1 MLIFVIIIFFPIG
14 CDRFIFAYHDRET
27 RRCSLEGLKEK
38 CVKEYI
44 KKMVIVDAFPL
55 CRVDER
61 ILFLD
66 SIEMRTSKS
75 FRPIGSKTATSIHII
90 VLYCLLLALA
100 ISCACYAIY
109 FPRTLRTY
117 IAELNHLKQRLHE
130 LESSQIL
137 ISSSID
143 GDDGAQRRSRHAY
156 RKAKLSGKEQDE
168 ENDALFGAIHFKV
181 PVRLR
186 GKRVRERNVGYL
198 LMFVDS
204 QQQ

>member
-1 MLIFVIIIFFPIG
+1 MSFSF
-14 CDRFIFAYHDRET
+14 H
-27 RRCSLEGLKEK
+27 
-38 CVKEYI
+38 CVE
-44 KKMVIVDAFPL
+44 
-55 CRVDER
+55 ER

-75 FRPIGSKTATSIHII
+75 FRPIGTKTATGIHII

-100 ISCACYAIY
+100 VSCACYAIY

-117 IAELNHLKQRLHE
+117 IAELNHLKQRLSE

-137 ISSSID
+137 ITSSID

-156 RKAKLSGKEQDE
+156 RKSKLSDKEQVDE

-186 GKRVRERNVGYL
+186 EDCRL
-198 LMFVDS
+198 SMSICL
-204 QQQ
+204 